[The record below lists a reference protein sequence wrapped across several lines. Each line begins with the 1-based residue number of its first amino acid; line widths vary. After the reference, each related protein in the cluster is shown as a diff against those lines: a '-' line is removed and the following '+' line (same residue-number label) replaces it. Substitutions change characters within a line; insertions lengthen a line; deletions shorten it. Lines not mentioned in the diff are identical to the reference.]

1 MIKKK
6 EIKFPNGN
14 RAQLVR
20 PAAGTPAAD
29 ILKKL
34 RIEQP
39 ETLIMIVGGADNVD
53 ESLNLLLVQLFSRGI
68 ARTAVETGAM
78 IIDGGTRAGVMELMG
93 QGVADRGRKSILL
106 GVAPAGRVTYPRGP
120 KEDSISKGA
129 PLDPN
134 HSHFVLAD
142 CDDWGCEDTVMF
154 ELAQALAQRTPVVTI
169 LVNGGEHSKN
179 EVLKSVRQG
188 WPLIIIEKT
197 GRLADEI
204 AAFWKEKVEKQKD
217 TCIEDPMMAEI
228 IADGNIQLFPLDCP
242 LEKMDTL
249 IHDHFARPINPTL
262 ELAWERFALYDA
274 NAMQQQKSF
283 KKLQNAI
290 IRLGVIA
297 TALVVTQA
305 QFEMWNLIPAGSRLD
320 QSFRYIIILIPIT
333 ISVLVAA
340 TNRFKA
346 DSKWEVLRSSAE
358 AIKREIFLY
367 RVLMNIEKNDEQPSC
382 EARLAKKL
390 KYISQK
396 LMRTE
401 VNLDALEPY
410 KGPIPPEMYGAAASD
425 DGFSQLNPKDY
436 IAIRLGDQLSYY
448 RSKTNDLKKE
458 LKRWQWLIYIFGGT
472 GTLLAAIGWEL
483 WIALTAALVGAFM
496 TVIQYKQLENSLIQ
510 YNQTATELANVQLWW
525 SALSDEE
532 KEDLEN
538 TKRLAVCTEKILE
551 KELTGWIQAME
562 DALDE
567 LRTKQTEA
575 RSSLNQKL
583 Q

>member
-34 RIEQP
+34 GIEQP
-39 ETLIMIVGGADNVD
+39 EALIMIIGGADNVD

-68 ARTAVETGAM
+68 ARTAAETGAM
-78 IIDGGTRAGVMELMG
+78 IIDGGTKAGVMELMG
-93 QGVADRGRKSILL
+93 LGVADRGGRSILL

-120 KEDSISKGA
+120 KEGSIPDGA

-142 CDDWGCEDTVMF
+142 CDKWGCEDTVMF

-179 EVLKSVRQG
+179 EVLKSIRQG

-204 AAFWKEKVEKQKD
+204 AAFWKEKVETKKD
-217 TCIEDPMMAEI
+217 PCIEDPVMAEI

-249 IHDHFARPINPTL
+249 IHDHFARAINPTL

-283 KKLQNAI
+283 KKLQNVI
-290 IRLGVIA
+290 IGLGVFA

-305 QFEMWNLIPAGSRLD
+305 QLNIWNLIPAGSILN
-320 QSFRYIIILIPIT
+320 QSFRYVIILIPIT

-340 TNRFKA
+340 ANRFKA
-346 DSKWEVLRSSAE
+346 DSKWVLLRASAE
-358 AIKREIFLY
+358 AIKREIFRY
-367 RVLMNIEKNDEQPSC
+367 RVLQKIKENEETEKPSC
-382 EARLAKKL
+382 EARLAEKL
-390 KYISQK
+390 KFISQK
-396 LMRTE
+396 LMQTE
-401 VNLDALEPY
+401 VNLDALSPY
-410 KGPIPPEMYGAAASD
+410 EGPIPPEMYGAAAED
-425 DGFSQLNPKDY
+425 DGFGSLTPEDY
-436 IAIRLGDQLSYY
+436 ITIRLGDQLSYY
-448 RSKTNDLKKE
+448 QHKTNDLKKE
-458 LKRWQWLIYIFGGT
+458 LKRWQWLIYIFGGI
-472 GTLLAAIGWEL
+472 GTLLAALGWEL
-483 WIALTAALVGAFM
+483 WIALTTALVAAFM
-496 TVIQYKQLENSLIQ
+496 TVLQYKQIENSLIQ
-510 YNQTATELANVQLWW
+510 YNQTATYLANVKLWW
-525 SALSDEE
+525 TALSDED
-532 KEDLEN
+532 KDKSEN
-538 TKRLAVCTEKILE
+538 KIKLVENTEKILG
-551 KELTGWIQAME
+551 KELTGWIQTME
-562 DALDE
+562 DALSE
-567 LRTKQTEA
+567 LKASREN
-575 RSSLNQKL
+575 SNP
-583 Q
+583 

>member
-1 MIKKK
+1 MLKKK
-6 EIKFPNGN
+6 KIKFPNGN

-34 RIEQP
+34 GIEQT
-39 ETLIMIVGGADNVD
+39 EALIMIVGGADNVD

-68 ARTAVETGAM
+68 ARIAAETGAM

-93 QGVADRGRKSILL
+93 LGVADRGGKSILM
-106 GVAPAGRVTYPRGP
+106 GVAPAGRVTYPGGP
-120 KEDSISKGA
+120 KEGSISKGA

-154 ELAQALAQRTPVVTI
+154 ELAQVLAQKTHVVTI

-204 AAFWKEKVEKQKD
+204 AAFWKEKVETKKD
-217 TCIEDPMMAEI
+217 PCIEDPVMAEI

-242 LEKMDTL
+242 LEKLDTL
-249 IHDHFARPINPTL
+249 IHDYFARTINPTL

-283 KKLQNAI
+283 KKLQNVI
-290 IRLGVIA
+290 IGLGVFA

-305 QFEMWNLIPAGSRLD
+305 QLDMWNSIPAGSRLD

-340 TNRFKA
+340 ANRFKA
-346 DSKWEVLRSSAE
+346 DSKWVLLRASAE
-358 AIKREIFLY
+358 AIKREIFRY
-367 RVLMNIEKNDEQPSC
+367 RVLEKIKENKETEKPSC
-382 EARLAKKL
+382 EARLAEKL
-390 KYISQK
+390 KFISQK
-396 LMRTE
+396 LMQTE
-401 VNLDALEPY
+401 VNLDALSPY
-410 KGPIPPEMYGAAASD
+410 EGPIPPEMYGAAAED
-425 DGFSQLNPKDY
+425 DGFGSLTPEDY
-436 IAIRLGDQLSYY
+436 ITIRLGDQLNYY
-448 RSKTNDLKKE
+448 QHKTNDLKKE
-458 LKRWQWLIYIFGGT
+458 LKRWQWLIYIFGGI
-472 GTLLAAIGWEL
+472 GTLLAALGWEL
-483 WIALTAALVGAFM
+483 WIALTTALVAAFM
-496 TVIQYKQLENSLIQ
+496 TVLQYKQIENSLIQ
-510 YNQTATELANVQLWW
+510 YNQTATYLANVKLWW
-525 SALSDEE
+525 TALSN
-532 KEDLEN
+532 EDKDKSEN
-538 TKRLAVCTEKILE
+538 KIKLVENTEKILG
-551 KELTGWIQAME
+551 KELTGWIQTME
-562 DALDE
+562 DALSE
-567 LRTKQTEA
+567 IKERKEN
-575 RSSLNQKL
+575 SNP
-583 Q
+583 

>member
-34 RIEQP
+34 GIEQP
-39 ETLIMIVGGADNVD
+39 EALIMIIGGADNVD

-68 ARTAVETGAM
+68 ARTAAETGAM
-78 IIDGGTRAGVMELMG
+78 IIDGGTKAGVMELMG
-93 QGVADRGRKSILL
+93 LGVADRGGRSILL

-120 KEDSISKGA
+120 KEGSIPDGA

-142 CDDWGCEDTVMF
+142 CDKWGCEDTVMF

-179 EVLKSVRQG
+179 EVLKSIRQG

-204 AAFWKEKVEKQKD
+204 AAFWKEKVETKKD
-217 TCIEDPMMAEI
+217 PCIEDPVMAEI

-249 IHDHFARPINPTL
+249 IHDHFARAINPTL

-340 TNRFKA
+340 ANRFKA
-346 DSKWEVLRSSAE
+346 DSKWVLLRASAE
-358 AIKREIFLY
+358 AIKREIFRY
-367 RVLMNIEKNDEQPSC
+367 RVLQKIKENEETEKPSC
-382 EARLAKKL
+382 EARLAEKL
-390 KYISQK
+390 KFISQK
-396 LMRTE
+396 LMQTE
-401 VNLDALEPY
+401 VNLDALSPY
-410 KGPIPPEMYGAAASD
+410 EGPIPPEMYGAAAED
-425 DGFSQLNPKDY
+425 DGFGSLTPEDY
-436 IAIRLGDQLSYY
+436 ITIRLGDQLSYY
-448 RSKTNDLKKE
+448 QHKTNDLKKE
-458 LKRWQWLIYIFGGT
+458 LKRWQWLIYIFGGI
-472 GTLLAAIGWEL
+472 GTLLAALGWEL
-483 WIALTAALVGAFM
+483 WIALTTALVAAFM
-496 TVIQYKQLENSLIQ
+496 TVLQYKQIENSLIQ
-510 YNQTATELANVQLWW
+510 YNQTATYLANVKLWW
-525 SALSDEE
+525 TALSDED
-532 KEDLEN
+532 KDKSEN
-538 TKRLAVCTEKILE
+538 KIKLVENTEKILG
-551 KELTGWIQAME
+551 KELTGWIQTME
-562 DALDE
+562 DALSE
-567 LRTKQTEA
+567 LKASREN
-575 RSSLNQKL
+575 SNP
-583 Q
+583 

>member
-34 RIEQP
+34 GIEQP
-39 ETLIMIVGGADNVD
+39 EALIMIIGGADNVD

-68 ARTAVETGAM
+68 ARTAAETGAM
-78 IIDGGTRAGVMELMG
+78 IIDGGTKAGVMELMG
-93 QGVADRGRKSILL
+93 LGVADRGGRSILL

-120 KEDSISKGA
+120 KEGSIPDGA

-142 CDDWGCEDTVMF
+142 CDKWGCEDTVMF

-179 EVLKSVRQG
+179 EVLKSIRQG

-204 AAFWKEKVEKQKD
+204 AAFWKEKVETKKD
-217 TCIEDPMMAEI
+217 PCIEDPVMAEI

-249 IHDHFARPINPTL
+249 IHDHFARAINPTL

-283 KKLQNAI
+283 KKLQNVI
-290 IRLGVIA
+290 IGLGVFA

-305 QFEMWNLIPAGSRLD
+305 QLNIWNLIPAGSILN
-320 QSFRYIIILIPIT
+320 QSFRYVIILIPIT

-340 TNRFKA
+340 ANRFKA
-346 DSKWEVLRSSAE
+346 DSKWVLLRASAE
-358 AIKREIFLY
+358 AIKREIFRY
-367 RVLMNIEKNDEQPSC
+367 RVLERIKENEVTEKPSC
-382 EARLAKKL
+382 EARLAEKL
-390 KYISQK
+390 KFISQK
-396 LMRTE
+396 LMQTE
-401 VNLDALEPY
+401 VNLDALSPY
-410 KGPIPPEMYGAAASD
+410 EGPIPPEMYGAAAED
-425 DGFSQLNPKDY
+425 DGFGSLTPEDY
-436 IAIRLGDQLSYY
+436 ITIRLGDQLSYY
-448 RSKTNDLKKE
+448 QHKTNDLKKE
-458 LKRWQWLIYIFGGT
+458 LKRWQWLIYIFGGI
-472 GTLLAAIGWEL
+472 GTLLAALGWEL
-483 WIALTAALVGAFM
+483 WIALTTALVAAFM
-496 TVIQYKQLENSLIQ
+496 TVLQYKQIENSLIQ
-510 YNQTATELANVQLWW
+510 YNQTATYLANVKLWW
-525 SALSDEE
+525 TALSDED
-532 KEDLEN
+532 KDKSEN
-538 TKRLAVCTEKILE
+538 KIKLVENTEKILG
-551 KELTGWIQAME
+551 KELTGWIQTME
-562 DALDE
+562 DALSE
-567 LRTKQTEA
+567 LKASREN
-575 RSSLNQKL
+575 SNP
-583 Q
+583 

>member
-34 RIEQP
+34 GIEQP
-39 ETLIMIVGGADNVD
+39 EALIMIIGGADNVD

-68 ARTAVETGAM
+68 ARTAAETGAM
-78 IIDGGTRAGVMELMG
+78 IIDGGTKAGVMELMG
-93 QGVADRGRKSILL
+93 LGVADRGGRSILL

-120 KEDSISKGA
+120 KEGSIPDGA

-142 CDDWGCEDTVMF
+142 CDKWGCEDTVMF

-179 EVLKSVRQG
+179 EVLKSIRQG

-204 AAFWKEKVEKQKD
+204 AAFWKEKVETKKD
-217 TCIEDPMMAEI
+217 PCIEDPVMAEI

-249 IHDHFARPINPTL
+249 IHDHFARAINPTL

-283 KKLQNAI
+283 KKLQNVI
-290 IRLGVIA
+290 IGLGVFA

-305 QFEMWNLIPAGSRLD
+305 QLNIWNLIPAGSILN
-320 QSFRYIIILIPIT
+320 QSFRYVIILIPIT

-340 TNRFKA
+340 ANRFKA
-346 DSKWEVLRSSAE
+346 DSKWVLLRASAE
-358 AIKREIFLY
+358 AIKREIFRY
-367 RVLMNIEKNDEQPSC
+367 RVLQKIKENEETEKPSC
-382 EARLAKKL
+382 EARLAEKL
-390 KYISQK
+390 KFISQK
-396 LMRTE
+396 LMQTE
-401 VNLDALEPY
+401 VNLDALSPY
-410 KGPIPPEMYGAAASD
+410 EGPIPPEMYGAAAED
-425 DGFSQLNPKDY
+425 DGFGSLTPEDY
-436 IAIRLGDQLSYY
+436 ITIRLGDQLSYY
-448 RSKTNDLKKE
+448 QHKTNDLKKE
-458 LKRWQWLIYIFGGT
+458 LKRWQWLIYIF
-472 GTLLAAIGWEL
+472 
-483 WIALTAALVGAFM
+483 
-496 TVIQYKQLENSLIQ
+496 
-510 YNQTATELANVQLWW
+510 
-525 SALSDEE
+525 
-532 KEDLEN
+532 
-538 TKRLAVCTEKILE
+538 
-551 KELTGWIQAME
+551 
-562 DALDE
+562 
-567 LRTKQTEA
+567 
-575 RSSLNQKL
+575 
-583 Q
+583 